1 MLVVPSQEQGYPYV
15 SDKVVV
21 HPFPG
26 IGSRITVSMG
36 EPRLRASRRPSIGLS
51 PSTSRAAC
59 RGALGGTRGEQD
71 AGARTVERRRRVS
84 RSMAGE
90 EAPMFQEGVVGPSVP
105 VLGCRIVA

>member
-26 IGSRITVSMG
+26 MGSRITVSMG
-36 EPRLRASRRPSIGLS
+36 EPRLRASRPPRIGRFPSA
-51 PSTSRAAC
+51 SRAAC
-59 RGALGGTRGEQD
+59 LGPLGGTRGEQD